1 MNHLLKIN
9 EYNEL
14 SLEGDW
20 QEAESIEYWTHT
32 KSSSSFGKY
41 ELKLI
46 RNICEVNQLKL
57 VEWGF
62 GSSLSIEREFNAIDY
77 HVWKNNDHQNKL
89 WKITVVK
96 VEDEW
101 FYIFTS
107 DVESRIGGNSDTF
120 YKADQIGGLMSLL
133 NFKIKEF
140 NTKYNWR

>member
-1 MNHLLKIN
+1 MKHLLKLN

-14 SLEGDW
+14 PLPGDW
-20 QEAESIEYWTHT
+20 QEVESIEYWTHT
-32 KSSSSFGKY
+32 KSSSRFGKY

-46 RNICEVNQLKL
+46 RNICENNQLKL

-62 GSSLSIEREFNAIDY
+62 GSSLSIEREFNAVDY
-77 HVWKNNDHQNKL
+77 HVWKHNNHQDKL

-107 DVESRIGGNSDTF
+107 DVESRIGGNYDTF

>member
-20 QEAESIEYWTHT
+20 QEVESREYWTHT

-46 RNICEVNQLKL
+46 RNICEVNQLRL
-57 VEWGF
+57 NEWSF